1 MVKRTKTIS
10 AMRRHQFL
18 REVTFRGKVFSG
30 TGEGRKFIDLPWV
43 KRQIEEKLGFTPYSG
58 TLNIRL
64 ADEGVKQKKLLE
76 KAERQEVCPE
86 KGYCTGILI
95 KARIDGL
102 AYAAVLIPQVP
113 TYPCD
118 VLEVIAPWY
127 LRERLKLT
135 DGSEVTVTVKV

>member
-1 MVKRTKTIS
+1 M
-10 AMRRHQFL
+10 
-18 REVTFRGKVFSG
+18 GKIIFKGTVFSG

-64 ADEGVKQKKLLE
+64 SNESAKQKKLLE
-76 KAERQEVCPE
+76 NAERLEVYPE

-95 KARIDGL
+95 KANIDSLEG
-102 AYAAVLIPQVP
+102 AIIIPQV
-113 TYPCD
+113 TNYPSA

-127 LRERLKLT
+127 LRERLKIT
-135 DGSEVTVTVKV
+135 DGSEVTITVNV